1 MTTQQFLTSAW
12 TWNTTALAL
21 SGVAL
26 IAYVWAFGLN
36 RRILYLLA
44 GLGVFVLTLV
54 SPFSALANG
63 YLFSAHMV
71 QHILLVLIVPALL
84 LLSLPRSFSLRPP
97 LTYLSHPL
105 IGWVAGVGA
114 MWLWHAPTLC
124 NAAAT
129 SRIVSAIQTTSLLIM
144 GSVFWWQVLA
154 PREEQRLSPP
164 AGIVYLFTA
173 CTACSVLGII
183 LTFAPVSI
191 CPVYQH
197 PVDRLGMLSTIR
209 GDWGLT
215 SGRDQQIGGL
225 LMWVP
230 MCAIYVTAIL
240 AQLARWHSYPAPHT
254 EEIKCLTN
262 NQPQPFGNGAARL
275 AGTTRRATAA
285 PNLFPGRA
293 GHGGR
298 LSLLGIDHHL
308 GCFASRRCPLRGSAC
323 RLDHRNSPWIQISLS
338 RRLRH

>member
-12 TWNTTALAL
+12 TWNTTALVL

-54 SPFSALANG
+54 SPFNALANG
-63 YLFSAHMV
+63 YLFSAHML

-84 LLSLPRSFSLRPP
+84 VLSLPRSFSLRPP
-97 LTYLSHPL
+97 LTYLTQPL

-129 SRIVSAIQTTSLLIM
+129 SRTVSAIQTTSLLLM
-144 GSVFWWQVLA
+144 GSLFWWQVLA

-191 CPVYQH
+191 CPVYQS
-197 PVDRLGMLSTIR
+197 PVDRLGMLGTIR

-215 SGRDQQIGGL
+215 SDRDQQIGGL

-240 AQLARWHSYPAPHT
+240 AQLARWHSCPAPQT
-254 EEIKCLTN
+254 EKSN
-262 NQPQPFGNGAARL
+262 A
-275 AGTTRRATAA
+275 
-285 PNLFPGRA
+285 
-293 GHGGR
+293 
-298 LSLLGIDHHL
+298 
-308 GCFASRRCPLRGSAC
+308 
-323 RLDHRNSPWIQISLS
+323 
-338 RRLRH
+338 